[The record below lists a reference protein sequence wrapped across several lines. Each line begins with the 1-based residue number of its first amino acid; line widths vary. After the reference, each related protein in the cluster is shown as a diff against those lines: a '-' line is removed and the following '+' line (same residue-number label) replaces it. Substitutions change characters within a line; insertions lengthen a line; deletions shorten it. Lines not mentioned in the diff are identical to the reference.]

1 MAQFVSDSLE
11 GLSNL
16 PTNSHAGMVM
26 THRCAI
32 TFAVAATLVAGD
44 KLVLGKLP
52 VGYTVQDV
60 RADSDGITGLS
71 VNVVQASSLDG
82 DATKLT
88 LAAGLSLATEGG
100 DIQGTLTKAAARFK
114 GENTMQYLVAEVAV
128 GGSVTAGKEI
138 GITFDYR
145 YRQVTY

>member
-32 TFAVAATLVAGD
+32 AFTVAATLAAGD

-60 RADSDGITGLS
+60 RADSDGIAGLS
-71 VNVVQASSLDG
+71 VNVVQADSLESG
-82 DATKLT
+82 AVKTT
-88 LAAGLSLATEGG
+88 LAAGVSLATEGG

-114 GENTMQYLVAEVAV
+114 GANTELFLVAEVAE
-128 GGSVTAGKEI
+128 GGSVTVGQEV

>member
-1 MAQFVSDSLE
+1 MAQFVSDSHI
-11 GLSNL
+11 GLGNL

-88 LAAGLSLATEGG
+88 LASGVSLATEGG

-114 GENTMQYLVAEVAV
+114 GNDTALYLVAEVAA